1 MRVKES
7 RSRALLLLVLIAI
20 VGLAA
25 GCAGGA
31 SWQPVTPGDGDM
43 PGPTFRPDDGSGSG
57 TIDGTKIVYTGSL
70 QLVVADLQ
78 AALARARADIGALGG
93 YVSASRESGEDGSPR
108 ATVTFRIPSDRWAD
122 GLAALRS
129 LATKVVSEE
138 TATTD
143 VGAQLV
149 DLEARLRNLRSS
161 ETALQ
166 EIASNATRVTD
177 LLEVERRLTE
187 VRGEIE
193 SLDAQRAYLADQVA
207 YGTLVTTFGL
217 DVAAVSQAAKDW
229 DPAAEVDRAT
239 ATLIAVVQGLATAGI
254 WFAIVWLP
262 VLLVLGI
269 VALIVRWGV
278 RRYRR
283 NHPPVPPKP
292 RDPVAGWGAS

>member
-1 MRVKES
+1 MRTIGS
-7 RSRALLLLVLIAI
+7 RSRGLRALLLLTLVALI
-20 VGLAA
+20 A

-31 SWQPVTPGDGDM
+31 SQAPVYPGDGEL
-43 PGPTFRPDDGSGSG
+43 PGPTLRPDTDGSGA
-57 TIDGTKIVYTGSL
+57 IDGTRVVYTGSL
-70 QLVVADLQ
+70 QLVVGDLQ
-78 AALARARADIGALGG
+78 ASLARARADIAALGG
-93 YVSASRESGEDGSPR
+93 YVSASRESGENGSPR
-108 ATVTFRIPSDRWAD
+108 ATVTFRIPSERWAD
-122 GLAALRS
+122 GIAALRA
-129 LATKVVSEE
+129 LATKVVSED

-149 DLEARLRNLRSS
+149 DLEARLRNLRAS

-166 EIASNATRVTD
+166 EIAEGATRVTD

-239 ATLIAVVQGLATAGI
+239 ATLIAVVQGIATAGI
-254 WFAIVWLP
+254 WFGIVWLP
-262 VLLVLGI
+262 VLLVLA
-269 VALIVRWGV
+269 VLALVVRWGV

-283 NHPPVPPKP
+283 SHPPKPAEP
-292 RDPVAGWGAS
+292 RDPVAGWGAG